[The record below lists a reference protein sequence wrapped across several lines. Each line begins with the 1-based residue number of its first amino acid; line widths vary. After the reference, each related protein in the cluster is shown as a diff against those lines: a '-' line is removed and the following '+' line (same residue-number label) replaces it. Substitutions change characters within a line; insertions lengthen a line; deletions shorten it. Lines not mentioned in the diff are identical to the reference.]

1 MIGPKSLW
9 NIQLEPGLCKWNDM
23 AVDLKFLII
32 GEMAVWTP
40 EQPYTIG
47 SSKRRNS
54 YMYDLLY
61 VGSAKGSDIELMPKN
76 SYGGAHGNSD

>member
-1 MIGPKSLW
+1 MLKC
-9 NIQLEPGLCKWNDM
+9 LEVSIEPCDSSE
-23 AVDLKFLII
+23 V
-32 GEMAVWTP
+32 
-40 EQPYTIG
+40 YTIG
-47 SSKRRNS
+47 SSNRRNS